1 MSKLTTEEMRQEL
14 VGIINRGLHING
26 VTVRTIDVL
35 DNASRE
41 TLIKTLS
48 YISEYLREHPYK

>member
-1 MSKLTTEEMRQEL
+1 MRQEL